1 VEKRRTMNLK
11 EVVKSIVE
19 QIEAETDSASR
30 SNDVLHCPEEAE
42 LLAYCENRLPNQDQT
57 KIYKHVSSCNNC
69 LELLAMFAQI
79 SEVANDKAEELAHQ
93 KIEESD
99 TGIRNLTE
107 KVLNMIEQDELK
119 FNGSS
124 S

>member
-1 VEKRRTMNLK
+1 MSLK

-19 QIEAETDSASR
+19 QIEVETDSASR

-42 LLAYCENRLPNQDQT
+42 LLAYCENYLPNQEQS

-69 LELLAMFAQI
+69 IELLAMFAQI
-79 SEVANDKAEELAHQ
+79 NEAANGKAEELARRN
-93 KIEESD
+93 IAESD
-99 TGIRNLTE
+99 TDLRRLTDA
-107 KVLNMIEQDELK
+107 VLQMIEQDELRYK
-119 FNGSS
+119 ASS